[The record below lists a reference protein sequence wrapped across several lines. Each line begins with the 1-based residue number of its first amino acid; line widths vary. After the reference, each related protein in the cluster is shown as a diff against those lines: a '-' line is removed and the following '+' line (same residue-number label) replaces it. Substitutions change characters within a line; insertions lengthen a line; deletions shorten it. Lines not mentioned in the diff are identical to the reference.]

1 MSSKSSDT
9 TPAAFNKRGWF
20 LYVIISLLGGIITAV
35 VSYCVKRKKKGE
47 VL

>member
-1 MSSKSSDT
+1 MRNKPLSK
-9 TPAAFNKRGWF
+9 RRWF

-35 VSYCVKRKKKGE
+35 VSYFLSLKRKKKE